1 MVIVDDATAPRA
13 RRLVAAIGVSAL
25 AHGLF
30 ALLVFFDVMGIGSG
44 LGLGVGPGF
53 GVGSGGGAGLGE
65 GRRREVFSLQD
76 VPEPGPPADPAAAKA
91 PKEAPPPPPP
101 PAGRRPPR
109 G

>member
-65 GRRREVFSLQD
+65 GRRREIFSLQD
-76 VPEPGPPADPAAAKA
+76 VPEPVPPTDPAADKA
-91 PKEAPPPPPP
+91 LKEALAPSEMVWLC
-101 PAGRRPPR
+101 G
-109 G
+109 

>member
-1 MVIVDDATAPRA
+1 MVIVDDATGPRA
-13 RRLVAAIGVSAL
+13 RRLVASIGVSAL

-65 GRRREVFSLQD
+65 GRRRRSSRSRTCPSRF
-76 VPEPGPPADPAAAKA
+76 
-91 PKEAPPPPPP
+91 
-101 PAGRRPPR
+101 RRPTRPPTR
-109 G
+109 R